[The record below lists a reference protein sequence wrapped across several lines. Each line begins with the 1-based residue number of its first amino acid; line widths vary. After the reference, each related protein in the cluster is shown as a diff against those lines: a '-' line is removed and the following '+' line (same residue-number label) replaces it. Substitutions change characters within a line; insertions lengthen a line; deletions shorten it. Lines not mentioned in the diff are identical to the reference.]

1 MSLAVEALFIFG
13 PFVLCLIVGAYLTIQ
28 GRPLIAGLAIVAIS
42 ILPLVLIPPARDS
55 EAPGSGIPT
64 AVMLMAGVV
73 VIGLGLL
80 DKLVQA
86 FHNRRS

>member
-42 ILPLVLIPPARDS
+42 ILPFVLIPRLLTQRPPV
-55 EAPGSGIPT
+55 PGY
-64 AVMLMAGVV
+64 
-73 VIGLGLL
+73 
-80 DKLVQA
+80 QQ
-86 FHNRRS
+86 R